1 MKWTASF
8 ALVAYLAIVSGT
20 TVRSPFCAANGYF
33 RCASN
38 SRVNSARLHRA
49 AEDNSGFFSRDYN
62 CTPCQQQRQHA
73 PQFEHVQL
81 YNGAPGI
88 VVHHHAQA
96 QPDDASS
103 PGPSGPKEPSV
114 NSYNVTEPGTN
125 HTCILMMAS
134 LQLKYDYHTTDNKT
148 LVGVLPLDN
157 ETMVDVARSSCGM
170 GHGENQTQTLA
181 LRFYRNYTLTL
192 VFFKNATVYLG
203 DVTAHFNM
211 DPVHFPNASQPR
223 QEITVRNNTLMMY
236 SVPEGRSYHCAAD
249 QAVYIGAGLTLDVI
263 SVPDAG
269 LHQRHHPATWTVRSR
284 CVRGSESCGSVC
296 PSAKAPFKGKCLN

>member
-8 ALVAYLAIVSGT
+8 ALVAYLAIVSAQDPTEPPKT
-20 TVRSPFCAANGYF
+20 TA
-33 RCASN
+33 
-38 SRVNSARLHRA
+38 
-49 AEDNSGFFSRDYN
+49 
-62 CTPCQQQRQHA
+62 
-73 PQFEHVQL
+73 
-81 YNGAPGI
+81 
-88 VVHHHAQA
+88 
-96 QPDDASS
+96 ASS
-103 PGPSGPKEPSV
+103 VETTTARPASSSVSTPLSSSTSSSTTAPPASSSTTTPKPSPTTPAPPAPPAPKEPSV

-263 SVPDAG
+263 SVQMQAFINATTQQPGQFGAAVECAAG
-269 LHQRHHPATWTVRSR
+269 DISNIVPIAVGAALAALVIIVLIAYLIGRSKSR
-284 CVRGSESCGSVC
+284 QKGYQSV
-296 PSAKAPFKGKCLN
+296 